1 MLKKPVQKL
10 DFVAVTVHK
19 EGIVVALADKKL
31 IAKIGIDKQ
40 SGKEALV
47 YYPVKSMK
55 RVDEGWKT
63 DIDEEH
69 QISEKDA
76 VDMMYGTKP
85 KAGSFFLPVSIKSKA
100 DGLILGLD
108 RAMWKTQGG
117 RLPKLTPLGCP
128 LPQYAYLAP
137 RPKPGKVM
145 AIPMRFEFP
154 EAPKK
159 FN

>member
-40 SGKEALV
+40 TGKEALV

-63 DIDEEH
+63 DVDEEH
-69 QISEKDA
+69 QISE
-76 VDMMYGTKP
+76 
-85 KAGSFFLPVSIKSKA
+85 
-100 DGLILGLD
+100 
-108 RAMWKTQGG
+108 
-117 RLPKLTPLGCP
+117 
-128 LPQYAYLAP
+128 
-137 RPKPGKVM
+137 
-145 AIPMRFEFP
+145 
-154 EAPKK
+154 
-159 FN
+159 